1 MKYLLI
7 ALFLLLVACA
17 PTAETCNGMSYQE
30 AQQIAKTGDC
40 SQGTLKTT
48 HFCNEGTNTW
58 WIDLNL
64 EKQGCSP
71 ACVIE
76 VTTKKAEIN
85 WRCTGLIPER

>member
-1 MKYLLI
+1 MNYAII
-7 ALFLLLVACA
+7 ALFLLFACSPA
-17 PTAETCNGMSYQE
+17 AEMCNGMSYQE
-30 AQQIAKTGDC
+30 AQQIAKAGDC

-85 WRCTGLIPER
+85 WRCTGLIPSR